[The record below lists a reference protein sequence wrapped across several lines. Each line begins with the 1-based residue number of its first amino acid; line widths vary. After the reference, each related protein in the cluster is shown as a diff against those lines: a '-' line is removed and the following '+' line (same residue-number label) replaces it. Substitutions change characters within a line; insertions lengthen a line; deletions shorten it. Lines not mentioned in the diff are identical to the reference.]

1 MAKIRLRILMLS
13 LIMLACISA
22 GVLNAEP
29 PKERTFEKFTC
40 DSNFFTAMI
49 PSDWEKTEEII
60 LGRQEKRYGVD
71 LTAPQRAEGAF
82 IYISLIYIGPDHL
95 MFKTYEK
102 YIAKNLEMPRKKKGE
117 QTMGPKEIV
126 FNGKKA
132 ITFEIERYEPI
143 PPGSA
148 APASVLIYQKKIVI
162 PAKEGFFV
170 IILESPKTAAKTYLD
185 IFDKIGASFKP
196 NI

>member
-1 MAKIRLRILMLS
+1 MNKQSVILKTFIICLFA
-13 LIMLACISA
+13 IFTA

-40 DSNFFTAMI
+40 DGNFFTAMI
-49 PSDWEKTEEII
+49 PSDWEKAEEII
-60 LGRQEKRYGVD
+60 LGRAEKRYGVD
-71 LTAPQRAEGAF
+71 LTAPETAEGAF
-82 IYISLIYIGPDHL
+82 TNISLIYFGPDHL
-95 MFKTYEK
+95 VFETYEK

-117 QTMGPKEIV
+117 KTTGPRELI
-126 FNGKKA
+126 FNGRKA
-132 ITFEIERYEPI
+132 ITFEIERYEAI
-143 PPGSA
+143 PPFAA
-148 APASVLIYQKKIVI
+148 APAWVLIYQKQIVI

-196 NI
+196 NM